1 MYRLRYPSRLIPRRI
16 AFPVERRPTPCE
28 RRLLLDQQL
37 HLCCSR
43 PFAFLLRPTLHQ
55 QTRFFS
61 RGGYSKLKAKQKKPD
76 PLKTLGF
83 VVKKDESIAFSLVK
97 QTFLQIAMK
106 HHPDTARATTD
117 LDLEEHKRIFMEA
130 RTAFELLMEA
140 PDGSAMLRQDSDQWQ
155 EDDFSAWFQE
165 ETGHDMPYMDAQT
178 MKEVAEM
185 TETVGGGLDRDGGMW
200 TLARMVTDSVRN
212 GGDGRDMLRLE
223 AGEIRSREING
234 ILRRKRNR

>member
-1 MYRLRYPSRLIPRRI
+1 MYRLSYPSRLIPCRI
-16 AFPVERRPTPCE
+16 AFLIERRPCQW
-28 RRLLLDQQL
+28 RRSLDQQL
-37 HLCCSR
+37 HLCCR
-43 PFAFLLRPTLHQ
+43 PRLLPVCPTTLHQ
-55 QTRFFS
+55 PTRLFS
-61 RGGYSKLKAKQKKPD
+61 RGGYSKLKAKPKKPD

-106 HHPDTARATTD
+106 HHPDTAQAATEE
-117 LDLEEHKRIFMEA
+117 DLEEHKRIFMEA
-130 RTAFELLMEA
+130 RTAFELIMEA

-223 AGEIRSREING
+223 AGEIRSRDING
-234 ILRRKRNR
+234 ILRRKRKR